1 LILIKVLQSVL
12 PLDGGRVG
20 EVNMEFPHWLMIGGA
35 SLVFVGLVGA
45 ARQRRQAAAKPSE
58 SAVADEQPA
67 VPLPKSLE

>member
-1 LILIKVLQSVL
+1 
-12 PLDGGRVG
+12 
-20 EVNMEFPHWLMIGGA
+20 MIGGA